1 MKPSES
7 PTEEISEL
15 VDGIMDAICPSSVP
29 IAFIGDFP
37 NNRYGMLVTAK
48 RGSGYSRRCR
58 ACRTLFVGLREAQAH
73 PCSFERQWRV
83 TSRHYLPENVKP
95 IRHRVR
101 TLIRVEQKKGLVRR
115 LLSMVGLG

>member
-15 VDGIMDAICPSSVP
+15 VDDIMDAICPSSVP
-29 IAFIGDFP
+29 ITFIGDFP
-37 NNRYGMLVTAK
+37 NNRYGMLTSTK
-48 RGSGYSRRCR
+48 KGDGYSRRCR
-58 ACRTLFVGLREAQAH
+58 ACKQLFISLREAQAH

-83 TSRHYLPENVKP
+83 NSRHYLPETQKP
-95 IRHRVR
+95 LRHRAR